1 MISTQIEVTAAQM
14 SYSPI
19 RCLIQ
24 IYCEQAAKASKRYY
38 AVRNTAPTQLRE
50 FPVMVYVL

>member
-19 RCLIQ
+19 RCRIQ